1 MKLAQALS
9 ERADLQKRIE
19 QLKQRLLLNAKVQYG
34 EKPAE
39 EPERLLK
46 ELDEDMARLQELV
59 ARINMT
65 NSAMGDGSSTLTE
78 LLARRDCLAL
88 KAAALRDFLCS
99 ASETVIRGTKTE
111 IKIVSTVSVAS
122 LQKKEDALSKELREL
137 DVKIQELNW
146 TTELI

>member
-1 MKLAQALS
+1 MKLAQALG

-19 QLKQRLLLNAKVQYG
+19 QLKSRLQLNDKVQHG

-39 EPERLLK
+39 EPEKLLG
-46 ELDEDMARLQELV
+46 ELDGDIARLEELI
-59 ARINMT
+59 ARINLT
-65 NSAMGDGSSTLTE
+65 NSAAGDGESTLTE

-88 KAAALRDFLCS
+88 KTSALRDFLSS
-99 ASETVIRGTKTE
+99 ASATVIRGTKTE

-122 LQKKEDALSKELREL
+122 LQKKVDALAKELREL